1 VAVDQPDLT
10 GAPYPG
16 APVTYA
22 EARDSGVPLKRMRWG
37 LADVAIS
44 MLLAVIVPVIVLS
57 VMAAAGVGPGTV
69 PFFLATFT
77 TPWIGFGVWPWL
89 TTRLQGNGPR
99 IDLGLS
105 FRWSDVGWGLLGG
118 VACIGLGTLVATIT
132 TLIFGEFGS
141 AAGDAIVDAGVPKAV
156 VLLVIVLIVTVGP
169 LCEELCFRGL
179 AFAATARFAARMGWA
194 AVPVATVVSAL
205 LFTLIHFEPV
215 RIGVLLV
222 IGLVLSV
229 LRARTGR
236 LGAPVIAH
244 GVNNAVAVVELV
256 RILFS

>member
-22 EARDSGVPLKRMRWG
+22 EALRDGAVLRRPRWG
-37 LADVAIS
+37 LADIAIA

-57 VMAAAGVGPGTV
+57 VMAALGAGPGTSA
-69 PFFLATFT
+69 FFVASFVS
-77 TPWIGFGVWPWL
+77 PWVGFGLWPWL

-105 FRWSDVGWGLLGG
+105 LRWSDLGWGLLGG
-118 VACIGLGTLVATIT
+118 AACIVLGTVVAALT

-141 AAGDAIVDAGVPKAV
+141 AAGEALLDPGIPKALV
-156 VLLVIVLIVTVGP
+156 AVVIVLIVTVGP

-179 AFAATARFAARMGWA
+179 AFASVARFSAAHGWA

-215 RIGVLLV
+215 RIGVLLT
-222 IGLVLSV
+222 IGLVLGL

-236 LGAPVIAH
+236 LGASVVAH
-244 GVNNAVAVVELV
+244 GVNNAVAVIELV
-256 RILFS
+256 RLLLA

>member
-1 VAVDQPDLT
+1 MAVDQPDLT

-22 EARDSGVPLKRMRWG
+22 EAQRDGVVLRRMRWG

-44 MLLAVIVPVIVLS
+44 LLLAIIVPIILLS
-57 VMAAAGVGPGTV
+57 VMAAAGLGPGTV

-77 TPWIGFGVWPWL
+77 TPWIGFGLWPWI

-105 FRWSDVGWGLLGG
+105 FRWSDLGWGVVGG
-118 VACIGLGTLVATIT
+118 LACIALGTLVATLT
-132 TLIFGEFGS
+132 TLFFGDFGS

-179 AFAATARFAARMGWA
+179 AFAATARYAAKMGWA
-194 AVPVATVVSAL
+194 AVPVATIVSAV

-222 IGLVLSV
+222 IGLVLSI

-236 LGAPVIAH
+236 LGASVVAH
-244 GVNNAVAVVELV
+244 GVNNAVAVIELL
-256 RILFS
+256 RILFQ

>member
-1 VAVDQPDLT
+1 
-10 GAPYPG
+10 
-16 APVTYA
+16 
-22 EARDSGVPLKRMRWG
+22 
-37 LADVAIS
+37 
-44 MLLAVIVPVIVLS
+44 
-57 VMAAAGVGPGTV
+57 
-69 PFFLATFT
+69 
-77 TPWIGFGVWPWL
+77 
-89 TTRLQGNGPR
+89 
-99 IDLGLS
+99 
-105 FRWSDVGWGLLGG
+105 
-118 VACIGLGTLVATIT
+118 
-132 TLIFGEFGS
+132 
-141 AAGDAIVDAGVPKAV
+141 
-156 VLLVIVLIVTVGP
+156 
-169 LCEELCFRGL
+169 
-179 AFAATARFAARMGWA
+179 MGWA